1 MSSSSDIA
9 SLLIESRNGNSAA
22 LDEIYPQVYQE
33 LHRIARGQLRRMW
46 GMGTINTTALVNEV
60 YLKLVDQTQCQWV
73 DRAHFLALSAKAM
86 RQILIN
92 YAEQKRAQKRG
103 GDWQRVTFED
113 ALAGPMMSAETLLA
127 VERALQQ
134 LGSLDEGLCRLVE
147 LRFYGGLT
155 ESEIACVLGISER
168 TVRRNW
174 RKTKAVLAHLLAVK
188 NDDKRG
194 EPV

>member
-1 MSSSSDIA
+1 MSSSSDIT
-9 SLLIESRNGNSAA
+9 SLLIDARDGNSAA
-22 LDEIYPQVYQE
+22 LDEIYPHVYQE
-33 LHRIARGQLRRMW
+33 LRRIARGQLRRMW
-46 GMGTINTTALVNEV
+46 DMGTINTTALVNEV

-103 GDWQRVTFED
+103 GDWQKMTFED
-113 ALAGPMMSAETLLA
+113 ALASPMMSAETLLA

-134 LGSLDEGLCRLVE
+134 LANLDESLCRLVE
-147 LRFYGGLT
+147 LRFFGGLT
-155 ESEIACVLGISER
+155 EAETACALGVSER

-174 RKTKAVLAHLLAVK
+174 RKAKALLAHGLAV
-188 NDDKRG
+188 NSDEKRG
-194 EPV
+194 APV

>member
-1 MSSSSDIA
+1 MSSSTDIT
-9 SLLIESRNGNSAA
+9 SLLIESRKGNSAA

-46 GMGTINTTALVNEV
+46 NLGTINTTALVNEV

-113 ALAGPMMSAETLLA
+113 ALAAPMMSAETLLA
-127 VERALQQ
+127 VENALQQ
-134 LGSLDEGLCRLVE
+134 LADLDESLCRLVE
-147 LRFYGGLT
+147 LRFFGGLT
-155 ESEIACVLGISER
+155 EAEIACVLGVSER

-174 RKTKAVLAHLLAVK
+174 RKTKAVLAHILAEK
-188 NDDKRG
+188 EENKRAA
-194 EPV
+194 PV

>member
-1 MSSSSDIA
+1 MSSSTDIT

-22 LDEIYPQVYQE
+22 LDEIYPQVYHE
-33 LHRIARGQLRRMW
+33 LYRIARGQLRRMW
-46 GMGTINTTALVNEV
+46 DMGTISTTALVNEV

-113 ALAGPMMSAETLLA
+113 ALATPAVNAETLLA
-127 VERALQQ
+127 VEHALQQ
-134 LGSLDEGLCRLVE
+134 LATLDQELCRLVE
-147 LRFYGGLT
+147 LRFFGGLT
-155 ESEIACVLGISER
+155 EAEIACVLGVSER

-174 RKTKAVLAHLLAVK
+174 RKAKALLARTLAVQSEG
-188 NDDKRG
+188 KRG

>member
-1 MSSSSDIA
+1 MSQSTDVT
-9 SLLIESRNGNSAA
+9 SLLIDSRNGSTAA

-33 LHRIARGQLRRMW
+33 LYRIARSQLRRMW
-46 GMGTINTTALVNEV
+46 DLGTISTTALVNEV
-60 YLKLVDQTQCQWV
+60 YLKLVDQTQCHWE
-73 DRAHFLALSAKAM
+73 DKAHFLALSAKAM

-113 ALAGPMMSAETLLA
+113 ALSASAVNIDTLLA
-127 VERALQQ
+127 VEDALQQ
-134 LGSLDEGLCRLVE
+134 LVVVDENLCQLVE

-155 ESEIACVLGISER
+155 EAEIACVLCVSER

-174 RKTKAVLAHLLAVK
+174 RKAKALLAHTLAVQGEGE
-188 NDDKRG
+188 RE

>member
-1 MSSSSDIA
+1 MSSSTDIT

-33 LHRIARGQLRRMW
+33 LYRIARAQLRRMW
-46 GMGTINTTALVNEV
+46 DLGTISTTALVNEV

-113 ALAGPMMSAETLLA
+113 ALATPVVNAETLLA
-127 VERALQQ
+127 VEDALQQ
-134 LGSLDEGLCRLVE
+134 LAALDENLCRLVE
-147 LRFYGGLT
+147 FRFFGGLT
-155 ESEIACVLGISER
+155 EAEIACVLGVSER

-174 RKTKAVLAHLLAVK
+174 RKAKALLAHTLAVQCEGE
-188 NDDKRG
+188 RG